1 MKTWSTAVGWTVIS
15 LAQLPPS
22 VTSLADK
29 QSVNGREA
37 AVEVDLQLPL
47 DLLFDIDLVNLRR
60 SAKRIV
66 ASSALGISVTLP
78 LLARTRTLSH
88 QLPRNHPMRAAMV
101 AVTMVAATMAVITVV
116 TMAAT
121 MAATTE
127 AFQQLHR
134 CQTPRLPQEK
144 SAYRQRRPASAM
156 AGFKDRLA
164 KPRQSA

>member
-1 MKTWSTAVGWTVIS
+1 
-15 LAQLPPS
+15 
-22 VTSLADK
+22 
-29 QSVNGREA
+29 
-37 AVEVDLQLPL
+37 VDLQLPL

-60 SAKRIV
+60 SARRIV
-66 ASSALGISVTLP
+66 ASSALAISVTLP

-101 AVTMVAATMAVITVV
+101 AVTMAAATMAVITVV
-116 TMAAT
+116 IMAATMAAIMVVTTVVT

-134 CQTPRLPQEK
+134 CQTPRLPQGK

-164 KPRQSA
+164 KPRQNA